1 MRTKQFMGDTEKPM
15 RENGTLR
22 LKSPQL
28 YQLSYRPKNTEPL
41 DIAAADDS
49 GEWSTVPAVC
59 PGLHRRQP
67 TTVARF
73 STLVFWKAEPAAWGA
88 S

>member
-1 MRTKQFMGDTEKPM
+1 M

-41 DIAAADDS
+41 NIAADDDS
-49 GEWSTVPAVC
+49 GEWSTVPAVY
-59 PGLHRRQP
+59 PGVHRRQP
-67 TTVARF
+67 STRPRL
-73 STLVFWKAEPAAWGA
+73 STLVFWKAEPASWGA

>member
-1 MRTKQFMGDTEKPM
+1 M

-28 YQLSYRPKNTEPL
+28 YQLSYRPKCTEPL
-41 DIAAADDS
+41 HIATADDS

-59 PGLHRRQP
+59 HISARPRHSTPRRLG
-67 TTVARF
+67 
-73 STLVFWKAEPAAWGA
+73 STLYFPVLT
-88 S
+88 